1 MGTDPSTSTGGEMA
15 TSSTP
20 TAGDRPAAPSP
31 VSDRLRRLPL
41 HQRLL
46 ARPATGAALIAVFVW
61 IVFAVIDLANG
72 GTSPFL
78 QPDGTLNY
86 LDVAAQVGIIG
97 TSVALLMIGG
107 EFDLSI
113 GALVGFAGIAIGI
126 LSTEAGLPLWLSILL
141 AIALT
146 TLLGAVNGWL
156 VVRTNL
162 PSFIVTLATLFII
175 RGATQALTA
184 QITNITFIPID
195 RAVVAADPIAWLF
208 NWSVPIVE
216 RAEIKA
222 SMFWWILLTAA
233 GAYLFARTRFGNWI
247 AGVGGSNAAA
257 RNLGVPVARVK
268 IALFAMTGFSAAI
281 LGTVQSMTF
290 FSADVLRGRG
300 MELDAIATS
309 VIGGTLLTGGYGS
322 VVGAAIG
329 ALALG
334 MARIGIVFAS
344 INADWYFVAI
354 GTLLLVAVVLNKWIR
369 RRFAGLA

>member
-1 MGTDPSTSTGGEMA
+1 MA
-15 TSSTP
+15 TTTP
-20 TAGDRPAAPSP
+20 KTDDGTSAPTP

-41 HQRLL
+41 YQRLL

-61 IVFAVIDLANG
+61 VVFALIDITNG
-72 GTSPFL
+72 GGTPFL

-86 LDVAAQVGIIG
+86 IDVAAQVGIVA
-97 TSVALLMIGG
+97 TSVALLMIAG

-113 GALVGFAGIAIGI
+113 GALVGFSGIVIGI
-126 LSTEAGLPLWLSILL
+126 FAVEAGLPLWLSILL
-141 AIALT
+141 AMALT
-146 TLLGAVNGWL
+146 TLLGAINGWI

-184 QITNITFIPID
+184 VITNITFIPID
-195 RAVVAADPIAWLF
+195 RAAVAADPIAWLF
-208 NWSVPIVE
+208 NWSFPIFE

-222 SMFWWILLTAA
+222 SMFWWVVLAA
-233 GAYLFARTRFGNWI
+233 VGAYLYGRTRFGNWI

-268 IALFAMTGFSAAI
+268 ITLFAMTGFSAAI
-281 LGTVQSMTF
+281 LGTVQAMTF

-300 MELDAIATS
+300 IELDAIATS
-309 VIGGTLLTGGYGS
+309 VIGGSLLTGGYGS

-334 MARIGIVFAS
+334 MARIGIVFAN